1 MLLTI
6 IDRKL
11 KYYDRQ
17 LIKIDTYSVKA
28 SQYNHFDET
37 YKEKNYQS
45 VGIILME
52 LRFKEICIQHFL

>member
-37 YKEKNYQS
+37 YTKKKLSERWN
-45 VGIILME
+45 ILME

>member
-6 IDRKL
+6 IDRKD
-11 KYYDRQ
+11 YDRQ

-37 YKEKNYQS
+37 YKKKK
-45 VGIILME
+45 II
-52 LRFKEICIQHFL
+52 R